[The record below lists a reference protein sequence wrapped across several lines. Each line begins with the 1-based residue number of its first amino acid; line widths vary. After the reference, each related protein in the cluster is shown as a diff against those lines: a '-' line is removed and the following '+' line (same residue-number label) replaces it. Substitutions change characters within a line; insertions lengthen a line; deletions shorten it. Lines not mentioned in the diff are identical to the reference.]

1 MKMMKRV
8 LLALMLLAV
17 CCTLAACQKEDADTT
32 STDPVTTEATDAA
45 ETGDAAESAEATEK
59 PAATAKTSKNDKKKN
74 ADDLDFAA
82 ILEDKAATGTVN
94 VYHWWTAG
102 GEKDAIESVV
112 DGFKNAYESV
122 KAKSNAIPGGA
133 GGAMVMKVKVL
144 QQAGKSPE
152 TFQAHPGQEIEPYLK
167 SNMLLSLNQLWD
179 YANLSE
185 RALPGIEEL
194 CTATD
199 GNKYI
204 VPIGIHKTNVI
215 FYNIHVFE
223 KYGVEIPEDEN
234 ITWEQFWDICEQLAA
249 AMPDGEYPIDLG
261 DRKGWPA
268 CQVFENIMLGT
279 DPQIYE
285 DFINGIYN
293 LEDITTVLTTYARL
307 MEYVAPDHSSR
318 DWYEASGQVVAGTYA
333 MQIMGAWMQPL
344 MTSLGQEY
352 GVDYGV
358 FTFPGTDGW
367 FGMCIDGFVVSND
380 SADVEAGIRWA
391 YNVTTPEVQSAFST
405 LKESISPYSDTPDDV
420 YCELT
425 LEFKNELTSDSIKT
439 YPSFTHGTALP
450 WAASTSLQTQ
460 IQEFATSSDHDA
472 EYFAKKIVDIMKE
485 SSVEGNWNLVD

>member
-1 MKMMKRV
+1 MKLKK
-8 LLALMLLAV
+8 LCALALAAALAV
-17 CCTLAACQKEDADTT
+17 SAFPLSALAA
-32 STDPVTTEATDAA
+32 
-45 ETGDAAESAEATEK
+45 
-59 PAATAKTSKNDKKKN
+59 KNPKKN
-74 ADDLDFAA
+74 ADEMDIPA
-82 ILEDKAATGTVN
+82 ILEDAGEKGTVN

-112 DGFKNAYESV
+112 DGFKEVYGKI

-152 TFQAHPGQEIEPYLK
+152 TFQAHPGQEIEPYLQ
-167 SNMLLSLNQLWD
+167 SGMLLNLNQVWD

-185 RALPGIEEL
+185 RALPGLEQL
-194 CTATD
+194 CTASD

-204 VPIGIHKTNVI
+204 VPIGIHKSNVI

-223 KYGVEIPEDEN
+223 ELGIEIPDHED
-234 ITWEQFWDICEQLAA
+234 ITWDEFWRLCDQLAEK
-249 AMPDGEYPIDLG
+249 MPEGSYPIDLG

-268 CQVFENIMLGT
+268 SQVFEDIMLGT

-285 DFINGIYN
+285 DFINGNYN
-293 LEDITTVLTTYARL
+293 VEDVTKVLATYAKL
-307 MEYVAPDHSSR
+307 MDYVAPDHSSR

-344 MTSLGQEY
+344 MTSMGQEY
-352 GVDYGV
+352 GKDYGI
-358 FTFPGTDGW
+358 FTFPGTEGW

-380 SADVEAGIRWA
+380 SADVNAGVRWA
-391 YNVTTPEVQSAFST
+391 YNVSTPEVQTSFSA
-405 LKESISPYSDTPDDV
+405 LKESISPYSDTPDDT

-425 LEFKNELTSDSIKT
+425 LKFKNQLMDGDTRV

-450 WAASTSLQTQ
+450 WSASTSLQTQ

-472 EYFAKKIVDIMKE
+472 EYFANKIVNVLKE
-485 SSVEGNWNLVD
+485 ASVKGDWNLVD

>member
-1 MKMMKRV
+1 MKLKR
-8 LLALMLLAV
+8 LCALALTGILAL
-17 CCTLAACQKEDADTT
+17 TALPGSALAAKRE
-32 STDPVTTEATDAA
+32 
-45 ETGDAAESAEATEK
+45 
-59 PAATAKTSKNDKKKN
+59 KKN
-74 ADDLDFAA
+74 ADDMDMAA
-82 ILEDKAATGTVN
+82 IIEDVDAKGTVN

-102 GEKDAIESVV
+102 GEKNAIESVV
-112 DGFKNAYESV
+112 KGFADTYGKI

-152 TFQAHPGQEIEPYLK
+152 TFQAHPGQEIEPYL
-167 SNMLLSLNQLWD
+167 SSGLLLNLNQVWE

-185 RALPGIEEL
+185 RALPGLEEL
-194 CTATD
+194 CTASD

-204 VPIGIHKTNVI
+204 VPIGIHKANVI

-223 KYGVEIPEDEN
+223 KYGVEIPDHEN
-234 ITWEQFWDICEQLAA
+234 ITWDEFWSICEQLAA
-249 AMPDGEYPIDLG
+249 VMPDGEYPLDLG

-268 CQVFENIMLGT
+268 CQVFEDIMIGT

-293 LEDITTVLTTYARL
+293 VEDVTTVLSSYARL

-344 MTSLGQEY
+344 LTSMGQVY
-352 GVDYGV
+352 GEDYGV

-380 SADVEAGIRWA
+380 SADVEGGVRWA
-391 YNVTTPEVQSAFST
+391 YNVSTPEVQTAFST
-405 LKESISPYSDTPDDV
+405 LKESISPYSDIADET

-425 LEFKNELTSDSIKT
+425 LKFKNELLAENTKV

-450 WAASTSLQTQ
+450 WSASTSLQTQ
-460 IQEFATSSDHDA
+460 IQEFATSAEHDA
-472 EYFAKKIVDIMKE
+472 EYFANKIVNILKE
-485 SSVEGNWNLVD
+485 ANVKGDWNLVD

>member
-1 MKMMKRV
+1 LWIDEREKGDKLMKLKRI
-8 LLALMLLAV
+8 LSLALAGAMMLGSSSA
-17 CCTLAACQKEDADTT
+17 LAAKRERVDADTLDIPAIIED
-32 STDPVTTEATDAA
+32 TDSK
-45 ETGDAAESAEATEK
+45 GSA
-59 PAATAKTSKNDKKKN
+59 S
-74 ADDLDFAA
+74 
-82 ILEDKAATGTVN
+82 

-112 DGFKNAYESV
+112 DGFKDTYSKV

-152 TFQAHPGQEIEPYLK
+152 TFQAHPGEEIEPYLN
-167 SNMLLSLNQLWD
+167 SNMLLKLDQLWE
-179 YANLSE
+179 YGKLSE
-185 RALPGIEEL
+185 RALPGLEEL
-194 CTATD
+194 CTASD

-223 KYGVEIPEDEN
+223 KYGVAIPDHQN
-234 ITWEQFWDICEQLAA
+234 ITWDEFWAICEELAA
-249 AMPDGEYPIDLG
+249 KMPEGEYPLDLG

-285 DFINGIYN
+285 DFINGAYDV
-293 LEDITTVLTTYARL
+293 EDVTAVLSTYARL
-307 MEYVAPDHSSR
+307 MDYVAPDHSSR

-344 MTSLGQEY
+344 MTSMDQEY

-380 SADVEAGIRWA
+380 SADVEAGVKWA
-391 YNVTTPEVQSAFST
+391 HNVSTPEVQKSFSA
-405 LKESISPYSDTPDDV
+405 LKESISPYSDTPDET
-420 YCELT
+420 YCALT
-425 LEFKNELTSDSIKT
+425 LEFKNELMAEGTKV

-450 WAASTSLQTQ
+450 WSASTSLQTQ
-460 IQEFATSSDHDA
+460 IQEFATSAEHDA
-472 EYFAKKIVDIMKE
+472 EFFGKKIVDIMKE
-485 SSVEGNWNLVD
+485 SSVKGDWNLVD